1 MIVSIKRSAPDIS
14 SKDSSGNGSEAAC
27 HDGVNLGQCELVE
40 VGLDDERSCGLTKE
54 YVGCSIQRL
63 AGSRTLATLQSLVL
77 VSYRPLV
84 IGDLRDLSIR
94 NKIQRGK
101 SFKDNT
107 NTDSEDC
114 LLLLGEANQSL

>member
-14 SKDSSGNGSEAAC
+14 SKDSPSNGSEAAC
-27 HDGVNLGQCELVE
+27 HDGVNLRQCELVE
-40 VGLDDERSCGLTKE
+40 VGLDDERSRGLAQE
-54 YVGCSIQRL
+54 YVGGRVQRL

-107 NTDSEDC
+107 NTDNEDC